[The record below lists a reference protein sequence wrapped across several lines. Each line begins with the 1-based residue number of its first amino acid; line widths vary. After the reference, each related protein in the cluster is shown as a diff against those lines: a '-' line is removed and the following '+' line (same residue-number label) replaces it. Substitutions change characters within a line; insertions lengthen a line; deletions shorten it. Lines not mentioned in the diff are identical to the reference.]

1 MYREIDCNTC
11 ELHMDNFLERD
22 VIDDELF
29 DFLNHV
35 LHCDDCYEELETRY
49 LVSEVLS
56 RLESG
61 ETIDL
66 RRELVNKI
74 NGARKALKI
83 HSFVENL
90 YSSIEVIAAVMF
102 IFAVLNALVRYL

>member
-1 MYREIDCNTC
+1 MIKEIDCNTC
-11 ELHMDNFLERD
+11 EQHMNSFLERD
-22 VIDDELF
+22 VIDDDLW

-49 LVSEVLS
+49 LVSEVLM

-66 RRELVNKI
+66 RRELRQKI

-83 HSFVENL
+83 HSFVNDM
-90 YSSIEVIAAVMF
+90 YFSIEVIAAVMF
-102 IFAVLNALVRYL
+102 IFALLNALVRYL